1 MLAACTTLPVT
12 EAATALVAALV
23 AALGTIAAKHRPA
36 GARTRVSDQLVDQ
49 GVAAGPGD
57 WAPDW
62 EDEFDEATELVQA
75 PSVRSRFRGAVGGW
89 RSAAPRSERRQ
100 K

>member
-1 MLAACTTLPVT
+1 MLAACTSLPVT

-36 GARTRVSDQLVDQ
+36 GARTRRTDDLAL
-49 GVAAGPGD
+49 AAPVVPPDD

-62 EDEFDEATELVQA
+62 EDEYDEVPELVQA